1 LNAAGIGRNNSQ
13 QGWYVCGNSNTFE
26 ALKTYNMYSI
36 LAQAQQGQ
44 SSWFQFVFF
53 GAIIVV
59 FYFFMI
65 RPQQK
70 KAKDQKKFSEEIKR
84 GDAVVTIGGAH
95 GTVAEL
101 EGDTFILEVERG
113 ARIRFNKSAIS
124 MEATKAATAK
134 K

>member
-1 LNAAGIGRNNSQ
+1 
-13 QGWYVCGNSNTFE
+13 
-26 ALKTYNMYSI
+26 MYSI
-36 LAQAQQGQ
+36 LLQAQQQ
-44 SSWFQFVFF
+44 SNPYFQFIFF

-70 KAKDQKKFSEEIKR
+70 KAKDQKKFTEEIKR

-95 GTVAEL
+95 GTIAEL
-101 EGDTFILEVERG
+101 EGDTFIMEVEKG
-113 ARIRFNKSAIS
+113 GRIRFNKSAIS
-124 MEATKAATAK
+124 MEATKAANNK

>member
-1 LNAAGIGRNNSQ
+1 
-13 QGWYVCGNSNTFE
+13 
-26 ALKTYNMYSI
+26 MYTI
-36 LAQAQQGQ
+36 LLQAQTQ
-44 SSWFQFVFF
+44 SSYFQFLFF
-53 GAIIVV
+53 GAIILI

-70 KAKDQKKFSEEIKR
+70 KAKDAKKFVEEIKK
-84 GDAVVTIGGAH
+84 GDYVVTIGGAH
-95 GTVAEL
+95 GYVAEM

-124 MEATKAATAK
+124 LEATKAATAK